1 MPLKAANLEIVAMSG
16 TTASAVRL
24 PLHAPV
30 WVECA
35 VIPRVIGY
43 ARVKHD
49 RVPVQMLA
57 EA

>member
-1 MPLKAANLEIVAMSG
+1 MPLKAANVKIVAMSG
-16 TTASAVRL
+16 ATASAVRV
-24 PLHAPV
+24 PLHIPV

-43 ARVKHD
+43 ARVEHD